1 MLQLIRKYPLL
12 GYCGLA
18 YAITWSIALPG
29 LLISRGY
36 WSGPDLHLLEPVAA
50 FGPFVAA
57 MLVSRACFGRSGPAG
72 MLKSL
77 TRWRVGLG
85 VGILSV
91 LSPVALLLLALLA
104 VALTSGLAIEPDNA
118 RLSRL
123 MSVSGLVNLVIVG
136 ALLQAWGEEPG
147 WRGFLLA
154 RLRERRG
161 PLAASLVLF
170 PVWLL
175 WHLPFFLSRPEF
187 GLAQWLGFS
196 VGILSASI
204 WLTLI
209 WEASGSVLMA
219 LIWHAMVNICR
230 GIALAVSPQLF
241 LAVSNAVLLGAL
253 VIVIYWFW
261 RSRRDSRPNSAAEA
275 GRD

>member
-1 MLQLIRKYPLL
+1 MLQLIRKYPLPA
-12 GYCGLA
+12 YVGLA

-36 WSGPDLHLLEPVAA
+36 LSGPDLHLLEPVAA

-57 MLVSRACFGRSGPAG
+57 MLVARACFGRSGPAG
-72 MLKSL
+72 ILKRLS
-77 TRWRVGLG
+77 RWRVGLG

-91 LSPVALLLLALLA
+91 LSPVVLLLLALLA

-161 PLAASLVLF
+161 PLVASLALF

-219 LIWHAMVNICR
+219 IIWHAMVNICR
-230 GIALAVSPQLF
+230 GIALAVSPPLF
-241 LAVSNAVLLGAL
+241 LAMSNAVLLGAVL
-253 VIVIYWFW
+253 IVIYWFW
-261 RSRRDSRPNSAAEA
+261 RSRRDRRPGSSAETAA
-275 GRD
+275 G